1 MHVEQHFE
9 GKIET
14 HDPFPHPKKVH
25 FIIKSI
31 SDSIEDKMLITVVL
45 FFAETKARVV
55 DKFDEGGDDDD
66 DDLPASGLR
75 KRTAALL
82 ADSDKRYRGRVTSR
96 KELEQELDGSGV

>member
-1 MHVEQHFE
+1 M
-9 GKIET
+9 T
-14 HDPFPHPKKVH
+14 PFPTQKKVH

>member
-1 MHVEQHFE
+1 M
-9 GKIET
+9 T
-14 HDPFPHPKKVH
+14 PFPTQKKVH

-31 SDSIEDKMLITVVL
+31 SDSIDDKMLITVVL

-55 DKFDEGGDDDD
+55 DKFDEGGDDD

>member
-1 MHVEQHFE
+1 MHVEQHFG

-31 SDSIEDKMLITVVL
+31 SDSIDDKMLITVVL

-55 DKFDEGGDDDD
+55 DKFDEGGDDD